1 MEQFG
6 LASLSGVRYKPP
18 ILKKKI
24 CSARFLIVTKKVWL
38 PATGVN
44 EAVKQERILVPLGP
58 HNKDLKGVHH
68 ALALAERMQASVYIL
83 LLESLADRDD
93 LLIWVQEALQDL
105 INNAR
110 EAGLAVSYHIAKGS
124 FEEEVLAFILEE
136 GIDLIVFGGDEAYMA
151 PSLLRIKS
159 RAPVQIIQVK
169 RKDNVNYL

>member
-1 MEQFG
+1 
-6 LASLSGVRYKPP
+6 
-18 ILKKKI
+18 
-24 CSARFLIVTKKVWL
+24 L
-38 PATGVN
+38 PATGVD

-68 ALALAERMQASVYIL
+68 ALALAERMQASVYVL
-83 LLESLADRDD
+83 LLESLADGED
-93 LLIWVQEALQDL
+93 LMPWEEAILEL

-136 GIDLIVFGGDEAYMA
+136 DIHLIVFGGDEAYMA

-169 RKDNVNYL
+169 KKDNVNYL